1 MKKYIFLLVWN
12 MVVYSIIGCIGLQD
26 VKADNRSEKVEEPS
40 NLYGLSA
47 LLMDA
52 ESGEVLYEKNGNT
65 PMAVAS
71 TTKILTCILAIEEC
85 QLDEIVTISEYA
97 ASQPDVQMNAEAEEQ
112 YVLSDLLKGMMLES
126 FNDISVAV
134 AEHVCGSVDAFSN
147 MMNKKAEE
155 LGCNDSFFITPNGLD
170 EEKNEIENRSTAEDM
185 AKIMCYAIKN
195 KEFIE
200 ITQTQECLIQECHGK
215 RTVSAQ
221 NKNRFMQEY
230 EGMLSGKTGFT
241 NKAGYCYVGAAKR
254 DNRTFVAVTLGCGWP
269 PNKNY
274 KWADIRT
281 LLDYGFKNF
290 QYKNIDYLGV
300 IIPDTIDVEDGHSK
314 NGQKTDKVKL
324 QIPKVEKLLVG
335 KEDTFYGKVYLKEKL
350 NAPVKRG
357 EKIGRIDLYKND
369 ILIDQK
375 YIKAADDVVESN
387 IWYKMWKKCIPFLTK
402 ISKKYCN

>member
-12 MVVYSIIGCIGLQD
+12 MVIYSIIGCIGLQD

-52 ESGEVLYEKNGNT
+52 ESGEVLYEKNGNA

-221 NKNRFMQEY
+221 NKNRFMLEY
-230 EGMLSGKTGFT
+230 EGMISGKTGFT

-274 KWADIRT
+274 KWTDIRT

-300 IIPDTIDVEDGHSK
+300 IIPDTIDVENGHSK
-314 NGQKTDKVKL
+314 NDQQTDTVKL
-324 QIPKVEKLLVG
+324 QIPKVEKILVG

-350 NAPVKRG
+350 HAPVKQG

-387 IWYKMWKKCIPFLTK
+387 IWYKMWKKCILFLTK